1 MLAEFIDLLKGANAK
16 LNIDVEGAERAL
28 SRIRERICKRAS
40 PAPSGEAGILYGA
53 KDAVQES

>member
-28 SRIRERICKRAS
+28 SRIRERICKQES
-40 PAPSGEAGILYGA
+40 PVPSSGAGILYNA
-53 KDAVQES
+53 KDAVQKS